1 MVFPWGAPIVCP
13 SDLMGSPSDLAC
25 AAIPSPSATG
35 RHKQQSPA
43 PEAHTRAHASSPGS
57 PSPYTQP
64 PHTSPKTLEREH
76 MRLCCDYAA
85 PSMLRLCCFLMGC
98 GPVRSDYSAC
108 SAVRRNPSGSD
119 QTLRGFLLGAWQSA
133 LPRKATACA
142 LELPSPRGLP
152 PLLTGQ
158 IRMRAGRRLSCI

>member
-1 MVFPWGAPIVCP
+1 MADPMVLRRDFRVRLRPVHA
-13 SDLMGSPSDLAC
+13 DLAC

-85 PSMLRLCCFLMGC
+85 PSMLRLCCALMGC

-119 QTLRGFLLGAWQSA
+119 QTLRGFLLTIPKGRAMAARTGAGV
-133 LPRKATACA
+133 CV
-142 LELPSPRGLP
+142 
-152 PLLTGQ
+152 
-158 IRMRAGRRLSCI
+158 

>member
-1 MVFPWGAPIVCP
+1 MADPMVLRRDFRVRLRPVHA
-13 SDLMGSPSDLAC
+13 DLAC

-76 MRLCCDYAA
+76 TRLCCDYAA
-85 PSMLRLCCFLMGC
+85 LRLCCALYVATMLLPHG
-98 GPVRSDYSAC
+98 
-108 SAVRRNPSGSD
+108 
-119 QTLRGFLLGAWQSA
+119 LRASA
-133 LPRKATACA
+133 L
-142 LELPSPRGLP
+142 GLFRVFCGQEK
-152 PLLTGQ
+152 PL
-158 IRMRAGRRLSCI
+158 RV